1 MESGSSQCPVCLG
14 RIPAPHFNSHMTNH
28 SKDEIVA
35 ALLRQT
41 TPVTIP
47 QVPGVANTTT
57 ATTTQN
63 LNSNGLPQPYPGFHF
78 MATPGDMSS
87 SPFIGKYSNK
97 SVKGN
102 HFSITDRFIFILFSS
117 AHDGYEHGDESHPN
131 SSTKW
136 TSYDHQCSKLRLSS
150 KHAAVNRFYDFN
162 INGQ

>member
-1 MESGSSQCPVCLG
+1 
-14 RIPAPHFNSHMTNH
+14 MTNH
-28 SKDEIVA
+28 SKDDIVA

-87 SPFIGKYSNK
+87 SPFIGKYANI
-97 SVKGN
+97 SVKDN
-102 HFSITDRFIFILFSS
+102 LPSNSDRYI
-117 AHDGYEHGDESHPN
+117 
-131 SSTKW
+131 
-136 TSYDHQCSKLRLSS
+136 
-150 KHAAVNRFYDFN
+150 
-162 INGQ
+162 